1 VNPPNLLVESPA
13 VPMRIATVTE
23 KPEPRLPEI
32 IALWTLTCVIF
43 ISCVAV
49 LRNYLALVD
58 DSGDDSAYMAVAA
71 AIRHW
76 DFHGLMVKQ
85 FWGLPYTMAAV
96 SRLTG
101 ASDRTALML
110 VCFASSLAAA
120 VIAFRL
126 WGGWVAGF
134 FAILNFDWMQRSYLG
149 GSEPL
154 FVALLF
160 ASFLAVRKE
169 RWWLAA
175 LLASFATVVR
185 PLGIFALIGIGLVLL
200 WKRDYR
206 RLVPAV
212 VIGLVVGV
220 LYALPLAKFTG
231 DPLATVHSYHS
242 AEWQGGWLFGFPFY
256 AILKGTLT
264 EHSPWTN
271 LVLSFG
277 WIFLVLIA
285 VVVMIRSKDFRAYAR
300 AHPVE
305 VLFLAP
311 YILSLYTYNY
321 PHWAR
326 GNFQRFSIPILPFV
340 LIALYHWIPKDRRVL
355 WALGAIMSV
364 LAAASALGVSN
375 VPGLIRRAIG

>member
-1 VNPPNLLVESPA
+1 MNSPNLLAERPA
-13 VPMRIATVTE
+13 ISIRAARATQ
-23 KPEPRLPEI
+23 KPDPTLPEI
-32 IALWTLTCVIF
+32 VALWTLTCLIF
-43 ISCVAV
+43 VGCVVA

-76 DFHGLMVKQ
+76 DFRGLMVKQ
-85 FWGLPYTMAAV
+85 FWGLPYAMAAI

-110 VCFASSLAAA
+110 VCFASSLAAV
-120 VIAFRL
+120 VIAYRL

-134 FAILNFDWMQRSYLG
+134 FAILNFDWMQRSFLG

-160 ASFLAVRKE
+160 ASFLAVRRE

-175 LLASFATVVR
+175 LLASLATVVR
-185 PLGIFALIGIGLVLL
+185 PLGILALIGIGLVLL

-220 LYALPLAKFTG
+220 LYALPLAKLTG

-256 AILKGTLT
+256 AIFKGTFT
-264 EHSPWTN
+264 GHSPWTN
-271 LVLSFG
+271 LLLSFG

-285 VVVMIRSKDFRAYAR
+285 VVAMIRSKNFRAYAR

-305 VLFLAP
+305 LLFLAP

-340 LIALYHWIPKDRRVL
+340 LIALYRWVPKDRRVL
-355 WALGAIMSV
+355 WALGAVMPI

>member
-1 VNPPNLLVESPA
+1 MNRSNLLVESPA
-13 VPMRIATVTE
+13 VPIRIASVTQQL
-23 KPEPRLPEI
+23 EPTLAEI
-32 IALWTLTCVIF
+32 VALWAFTCLIF
-43 ISCVAV
+43 IACVAA

-76 DFHGLMVKQ
+76 DFHGLFVKQ
-85 FWGLPYTMAAV
+85 FWGLPYAMAAV

-101 ASDRTALML
+101 ASDRTAFML
-110 VCFASSLAAA
+110 VCFTSSLAAV
-120 VIAFRL
+120 VIAYRL
-126 WGGWVAGF
+126 WGGWVAGV

-160 ASFLAVRKE
+160 ASFLAVRKQ

-212 VIGLVVGV
+212 VIGVVVGV
-220 LYALPLAKFTG
+220 LYALPLAKITG
-231 DPLATVHSYHS
+231 DPLATVHSYHNP
-242 AEWQGGWLFGFPFY
+242 EWQGGWLFGFPFY
-256 AILKGTLT
+256 AIFKGTFS

-271 LVLSFG
+271 LLLSFG
-277 WIFLVLIA
+277 WIFFVLIA

-340 LIALYHWIPKDRRVL
+340 LIALYRWIPKDRRVL